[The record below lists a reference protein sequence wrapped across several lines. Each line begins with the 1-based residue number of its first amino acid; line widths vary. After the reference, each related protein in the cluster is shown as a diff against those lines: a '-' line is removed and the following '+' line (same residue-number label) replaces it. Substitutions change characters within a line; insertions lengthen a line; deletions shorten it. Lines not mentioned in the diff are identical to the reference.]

1 MSAITTKPGDDPLNW
16 LWESA
21 QAALWFNDATPEEQM
36 LGALVLTV
44 VAYVSTALSLGAT
57 AIAIV
62 ITTGLFFVGLARF
75 IWQLTMG

>member
-21 QAALWFNDATPEEQM
+21 QAALMLNGATPQEQM

-44 VAYVSTALSLGAT
+44 VAYISTALSLGAT
-57 AIAIV
+57 AVAIV
-62 ITTGLFFVGLARF
+62 ITTFLFFVGLARF
-75 IWQLTMG
+75 IWQAVMG